1 VHDGTHTQPQPGL
14 TRRRLFAI
22 GGAATAATLMPV
34 DVLTK
39 AAGASSTASPSYL
52 RRSTYTALGTPDFRL
67 SQGALSI
74 PLKLERVSDLGGD
87 APSGSED
94 AFSLQFS
101 ASGSRRI
108 EQGISTLKH
117 PEIGEFDLFAVPVD
131 PPGTIQNYEVVV
143 NRSVEAPRR
152 APQPAGE
159 GRSDPALRGAE
170 PERSGA
176 EPRPLLRRVSAR
188 RAPKGVVC
196 KVVLAPGAE
205 VETVAAWLTRGDR
218 VLAARAR
225 QNVQRDR
232 LTVRLRPGRRLRGVR
247 YHVVVVATDSDGNMV
262 SRRVRVRP
270 R

>member
-22 GGAATAATLMPV
+22 GGAATAATLMPI

-52 RRSTYTALGTPDFRL
+52 KRSTYTALGTPDFRL
-67 SQGALSI
+67 SQGMLSI

-87 APSGSED
+87 ATSGSED

-108 EQGISTLKH
+108 EQGISTLSH

-131 PPGTIQNYEVVV
+131 PPGSNQTYEVVV
-143 NRSVEAPRR
+143 NRSVGAPRR
-152 APQPAGE
+152 PPKPGAAGQSDSAPRAGE
-159 GRSDPALRGAE
+159 P
-170 PERSGA
+170 RSGD

-188 RAPKGVVC
+188 RVPKGVVC
-196 KVVLAPGAE
+196 KIGLAPGAD
-205 VETVAAWLTRGDR
+205 VEHVATWLTRGDR
-218 VLAARAR
+218 ILAARAR

-232 LTVRLRPGRRLRGVR
+232 LTVRLRPARRLRGVR